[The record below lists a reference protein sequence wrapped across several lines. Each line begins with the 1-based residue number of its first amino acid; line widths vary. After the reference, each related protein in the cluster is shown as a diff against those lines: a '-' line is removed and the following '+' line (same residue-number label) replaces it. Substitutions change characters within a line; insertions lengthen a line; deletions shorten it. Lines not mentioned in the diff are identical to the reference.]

1 MGSTDEQLWRA
12 SGGGDAE
19 AFAELY
25 ERYVDAIYNYCFRRT
40 GDWTAS
46 EDLTAAVFLAAWAKR
61 ARVRFTA
68 EASVRPWL
76 YGVAANVV
84 RNYARGHRRFLRA
97 LARAATQP
105 VPRVA
110 GDTAARVADEE
121 RMRAILAAVNRLP
134 DIEREVLALCVFA
147 ELTYEDAAAALEIP
161 VGTVRSR
168 LARARARLSELLRE
182 DGHVSECKQE
192 MKSEANDARNQPSP
206 VS

>member
-12 SGGGDAE
+12 SVGGDAK

-46 EDLTAAVFLAAWAKR
+46 EDLTAAVFTAAWAKR

-68 EASVRPWL
+68 EAS
-76 YGVAANVV
+76 
-84 RNYARGHRRFLRA
+84 
-97 LARAATQP
+97 
-105 VPRVA
+105 
-110 GDTAARVADEE
+110 ARVADEE

-192 MKSEANDARNQPSP
+192 MKGEANDARNQPSP

>member
-1 MGSTDEQLWRA
+1 MGSSDEQLWRA
-12 SGGGDAE
+12 SVGGDAK

-25 ERYVDAIYNYCFRRT
+25 ERHVDAIYNYCFRRT

-84 RNYARGHRRFLRA
+84 RNYARGHRFLRA
-97 LARAATQP
+97 LARVATQP

-110 GDTAARVADEE
+110 GDAAARVADEE
-121 RMRAILAAVNRLP
+121 RMRAILAAVSRLP

-168 LARARARLSELLRE
+168 LARARTRLPELLRE
-182 DGHVSECKQE
+182 GGHVYEHTQE
-192 MKSEANDARNQPSP
+192 LKGAADDARNQPSP